1 MFGHQLILIAYQDS
15 CFNNPSI
22 AYAEDEED
30 EEPLVLLAGQKIAPR
45 TPLVSRFVGRLTSLS
60 LSDPSDLLLLSEE
73 ESSPSDSSLVNIDC
87 C

>member
-1 MFGHQLILIAYQDS
+1 MLVRSFR
-15 CFNNPSI
+15 F
-22 AYAEDEED
+22 AEDEED
-30 EEPLVLLAGQKIAPR
+30 KELLVLLAGRLLGPRIIAPR

-73 ESSPSDSSLVNIDC
+73 ESLPSDSSLVNIDC